1 MAATDPNLKTNQ
13 SDIIS
18 FESLTIGA
26 AAESIATS
34 GGTIPTGTYEIH
46 CQPAAAISHNPAG
59 GATPT
64 ATIGNLRAANEMF
77 VIRHSAITSLFFSTS
92 GDQTMIVAYKGK
104 AATVTPG

>member
-1 MAATDPNLKTNQ
+1 MAVPNLKTNQ

-26 AAESIATS
+26 AAESIVTS
-34 GGTIPTGTYEIH
+34 GGTVPVGTYEIH
-46 CQPAAAISHNPAG
+46 CQPGAALSHNPPGA
-59 GATPT
+59 ATPT
-64 ATIGNLRAANEMF
+64 ATVGNLRAINEMF
-77 VIRHSAITSLFFSTS
+77 VLRHSAIASLIFSAS